1 MSAGDPLVATRYT
14 FQISEEA
21 GSEHWPAGKHTIY
34 VRQGDYALLL
44 AGKSVD
50 MFVHLLGECW
60 KLDVQPLEE
69 N

>member
-1 MSAGDPLVATRYT
+1 MSAGDPFVATRYT

-21 GSEHWPAGKHTIY
+21 GNDYWPAGKHTIY
-34 VRQGDYALLL
+34 VRQGDYPLLL
-44 AGKSVD
+44 AGKTVD
-50 MFVHLLGECW
+50 MFVLMLGEYR